1 MLSLGG
7 PPPGGPPRSGVVV
20 VVCAVV
26 VSDAAWLPS
35 YVDTLSTEVGIVD
48 VARVGGTLIG
58 GTLVE
63 VDDVPISP
71 AGVPLSGVESGATDT
86 DVWMGIAGSVVPV
99 DVETSSP
106 KSDEVASPDGLLP
119 AESLAEME
127 AFATAAVA
135 SPDVLAL
142 PPLVALWIESTT
154 PS

>member
-1 MLSLGG
+1 
-7 PPPGGPPRSGVVV
+7 
-20 VVCAVV
+20 
-26 VSDAAWLPS
+26 
-35 YVDTLSTEVGIVD
+35 LSTEVGIVD
-48 VARVGGTLIG
+48 VAGVGDTLIG

-63 VDDVPISP
+63 VDVDDVLISP
-71 AGVPLSGVESGATDT
+71 AGVPVSGVESGVTEILADT
-86 DVWMGIAGSVVPV
+86 DVWVGMAGSVVPV
-99 DVETSSP
+99 DVETSRP

-135 SPDVLAL
+135 APDVLAL